1 MSHGCS
7 SEPATGSTLL
17 PRRWRSSSRPC
28 PTSTSRSRRGPRTG
42 ILEAAWAIND
52 RAYGD
57 AAGTWAGA
65 LGELPP
71 EAGHLYLAHVAN
83 EPASFVLMHDHDD
96 DCGFWFAA
104 TVPEARG
111 RGLVTGL
118 LRRALLY
125 ARERGCTTST
135 TQATAMG
142 RGIYR
147 RLGYRDLGPLE
158 LWERRR

>member
-1 MSHGCS
+1 MAVELEALPDLDLE
-7 SEPATGSTLL
+7 EPTWTAD
-17 PRRWRSSSRPC
+17 WD
-28 PTSTSRSRRGPRTG
+28 
-42 ILEAAWAIND
+42 LEAAWAIND

-125 ARERGCTTST
+125 ARERGRTTST